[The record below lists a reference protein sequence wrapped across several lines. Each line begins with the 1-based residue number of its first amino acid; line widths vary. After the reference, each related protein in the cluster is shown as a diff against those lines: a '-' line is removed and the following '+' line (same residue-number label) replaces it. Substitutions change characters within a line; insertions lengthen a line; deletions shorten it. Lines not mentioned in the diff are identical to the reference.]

1 MVENKVDP
9 IRNSE
14 INHITSFD
22 EDFWINKATIL
33 KKLIDDST
41 LRESILGENKESH
54 FLLYEIFSTKLH
66 CCETLLRLL
75 IIAKKKHFYPLLPLI
90 RLNFSKFQK
99 EFGLMKEN
107 SKKYFE
113 TEFFKSNFYPF
124 KELDSEQVKT
134 SITFLENSIKYI
146 IKEYDDHMANNVFK
160 HGFYGRT
167 TTNVS
172 LSIGNKPIGKSPN
185 MIEWFEIDQFKDHH
199 KLHHH
204 SKSISVEREFNVIKI
219 CSSII
224 KQFFKIKRGVIKKEE
239 SITMS
244 FFNDVP
250 LGKIFSVYQE
260 GITIGQLHFEYEVQL
275 PKDFP

>member
-124 KELDSEQVKT
+124 KELDSEQVEK
-134 SITFLENSIKYI
+134 SISVLENSIKYI

-167 TTNVS
+167 TTDVS
-172 LSIGNKPIGKSPN
+172 LSIENKLIGKSPN
-185 MIEWFEIDQFKDHH
+185 MIEWFEIHPFEDHY
-199 KLHHH
+199 KLHQH
-204 SKSISVEREFNVIKI
+204 SKSISVEREFNVIQI

-224 KQFFKIKRGVIKKEE
+224 KQFFKIKRGLIKKEK

-260 GITIGQLHFEYEVQL
+260 GITIGQLNFEYGVQL

>member
-14 INHITSFD
+14 INHIMSFD

-33 KKLIDDST
+33 KKLIDDPT

-160 HGFYGRT
+160 HGFYGHT

-172 LSIGNKPIGKSPN
+172 LSIENKPIGKSPN
-185 MIEWFEIDQFKDHH
+185 MIEWFEIHPFKDHH

-204 SKSISVEREFNVIKI
+204 AKSISVEREFNVIKI
-219 CSSII
+219 CSAII
-224 KQFFKIKRGVIKKEE
+224 KQFFRIKRIKIKDEKDA
-239 SITMS
+239 TLS
-244 FFNDVP
+244 FFFDPP

-260 GITIGQLHFEYEVQL
+260 GVTIGKLNFEYEIQL

>member
-54 FLLYEIFSTKLH
+54 FLLYEIFSTNLH

>member
-244 FFNDVP
+244 FFNDFP

>member
-90 RLNFSKFQK
+90 RLKFPKFQK
-99 EFGLMKEN
+99 EFEFMKEN
-107 SKKYFE
+107 SKKYFD

-124 KELDSEQVKT
+124 KELDSEQVEK
-134 SITFLENSIKYI
+134 SISFLENSIKYI

-172 LSIGNKPIGKSPN
+172 LSIENKPIGTSPN

-224 KQFFKIKRGVIKKEE
+224 KQFFKIKRGVIKKEK